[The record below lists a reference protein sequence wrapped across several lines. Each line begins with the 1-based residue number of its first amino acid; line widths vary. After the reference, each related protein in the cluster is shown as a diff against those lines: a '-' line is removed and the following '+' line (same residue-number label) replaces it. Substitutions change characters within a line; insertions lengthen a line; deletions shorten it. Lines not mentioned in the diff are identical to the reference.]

1 MVNDVGVSWQ
11 RLYECVTT
19 DLHYLSCID
28 QIHCNGYQLCMNV
41 SVIVSA
47 LINGIKK
54 NLICKRDEM
63 RCCLF
68 ARFKY
73 L

>member
-1 MVNDVGVSWQ
+1 MVNDVGVIWQ

-47 LINGIKK
+47 QLSMESSKT
-54 NLICKRDEM
+54 LFDYSRDEM
-63 RCCLF
+63 LSVC
-68 ARFKY
+68 KV
-73 L
+73 